1 MKCDECGQEVAL
13 AKVCPYCGSRVRQE
27 SRQEQ
32 SQSDEQPRGEF
43 RGRVQDA
50 TGSRENRH
58 RERMLPSIGEIL
70 RFLVEPR
77 IAPWQ
82 KGLFLA
88 ALFYVL
94 SPIDLFP
101 GAFLPVI
108 GWFDDLA
115 VVAMALRYVTSLL
128 NRLDRT

>member
-1 MKCDECGQEVAL
+1 MKCGECGQEVAL
-13 AKVCPYCGSRVRQE
+13 AKVCPYCGSRVNQE
-27 SRQEQ
+27 SREEGGQTH
-32 SQSDEQPRGEF
+32 DRPRGEF
-43 RGRVQDA
+43 RGRVGD
-50 TGSRENRH
+50 ENR
-58 RERMLPSIGEIL
+58 RRYGPERTLPGIGQIV

-77 IAPWQ
+77 VAPWQ

-101 GAFLPVI
+101 GAFLPII

-115 VVAMALRYVTSLL
+115 VIAMALRFVASRLDH
-128 NRLDRT
+128 LDRT